1 MKEKTFITVLTSES
15 YFEGVLALNES
26 LKRVKAKYP
35 LTVLINNNISKETEN
50 KLIEREMKIIRK
62 ENIKLDS
69 NITKKND
76 VKNTSYWN
84 NTFDKL
90 LIFELTEFEKLVYLD
105 SDMYIRNNIDNLF
118 EKDDMSAVIDKRY
131 NPLILESWKKL
142 NSGLMVIKPKENI
155 LEGLMEALRTVE
167 SKRETFG
174 DQDVLQEYYNNW
186 DNKSELHLQDIYN
199 VFFPYL
205 DYHTHIQNMKL
216 EDISVVHFVFADKPW
231 YIKGEKRVEKYL
243 ERVNNHLKEMGER
256 EKDPIVK
263 DCIIVGNRDRTAIL
277 EEYFEIL
284 DSANNL

>member
-90 LIFELTEFEKLVYLD
+90 LIFELT
-105 SDMYIRNNIDNLF
+105 
-118 EKDDMSAVIDKRY
+118 
-131 NPLILESWKKL
+131 
-142 NSGLMVIKPKENI
+142 
-155 LEGLMEALRTVE
+155 
-167 SKRETFG
+167 
-174 DQDVLQEYYNNW
+174 
-186 DNKSELHLQDIYN
+186 
-199 VFFPYL
+199 
-205 DYHTHIQNMKL
+205 
-216 EDISVVHFVFADKPW
+216 
-231 YIKGEKRVEKYL
+231 
-243 ERVNNHLKEMGER
+243 
-256 EKDPIVK
+256 
-263 DCIIVGNRDRTAIL
+263 
-277 EEYFEIL
+277 
-284 DSANNL
+284 

>member
-1 MKEKTFITVLTSES
+1 MHEIVFVSKDAQLQFNHCFPTINVQQ
-15 YFEGVLALNES
+15 
-26 LKRVKAKYP
+26 RVIYN
-35 LTVLINNNISKETEN
+35 LIDTE
-50 KLIEREMKIIRK
+50 LIRK
-62 ENIKLDS
+62 EA
-69 NITKKND
+69 
-76 VKNTSYWN
+76 
-84 NTFDKL
+84 
-90 LIFELTEFEKLVYLD
+90 ERE
-105 SDMYIRNNIDNLF
+105 
-118 EKDDMSAVIDKRY
+118 
-131 NPLILESWKKL
+131 
-142 NSGLMVIKPKENI
+142 KPKKRKFTIVAVGRLVEAKRFDRLINVCGMLKQNHYDVDTWI
-155 LEGLMEALRTVE
+155 IGEGHLRNELEEQI
-167 SKRETFG
+167 K
-174 DQDVLQEYYNNW
+174 
-186 DNKSELHLQDIYN
+186 ELHLQDTYN